1 MTGAELTAFM
11 RARMPAVFGAN
22 REGYLTTM
30 FIRGIFNSIKQA
42 FIQLFRNRAMTFASL
57 FSITAMLLV
66 LGLFFILIVNVN
78 MVTESAKKQF
88 DTIQIFLNENTDQ
101 TAATEMVERISK
113 LKGVSEAWYLTKDQA
128 MEEYKIKWGDK
139 GYLLDGFPENPLPNS
154 IRIKVSDLLM
164 ADGVVEAVKK
174 MSGIEDI
181 KYYQTAV
188 DKLLAVTGYMRTGAL
203 AIIFSLVIV
212 SVVVVANTIKLTVLA
227 RSKEISIMKYVGAN
241 NWFIRGPFLVEGML
255 IGFLSAIISVGLVS
269 FIYHKVMELFGTDV
283 FLMFSVK
290 MVSESFLTV
299 NLIQIFMALGICIGA
314 FGSIISMRRFLD
326 T

>member
-1 MTGAELTAFM
+1 MAIA
-11 RARMPAVFGAN
+11 
-22 REGYLTTM
+22 
-30 FIRGIFNSIKQA
+30 
-42 FIQLFRNRAMTFASL
+42 
-57 FSITAMLLV
+57 
-66 LGLFFILIVNVN
+66 
-78 MVTESAKKQF
+78 
-88 DTIQIFLNENTDQ
+88 
-101 TAATEMVERISK
+101 MVEKISK
-113 LKGVSEAWYLTKDQA
+113 LNGVSEVWYLTKEEA

-139 GYLLDGFPENPLPNS
+139 GYLLDGFAENPLPNS
-154 IRIKVSDLLM
+154 IRVKIAELPL
-164 ADGVVEAVKK
+164 ADGVVEAAKK
-174 MSGIEDI
+174 MDGIEDI

-188 DKLLAVTGYMRTGAL
+188 DKLLAVTDYIRTGAL

-255 IGFLSAIISVGLVS
+255 IGFLSSIISVGLIS
-269 FIYHKVMELFGTDV
+269 YIYHKIIELFDTDM

-290 MVSESFLTV
+290 MVSGSFLTI

>member
-1 MTGAELTAFM
+1 M
-11 RARMPAVFGAN
+11 
-22 REGYLTTM
+22 TTM
-30 FIRGIFNSIKQA
+30 FIRGILNSIKQA
-42 FIQLFRNRAMTFASL
+42 FIQLFRNRAMTFASI
-57 FSITAMLLV
+57 FSITSMLLV

-78 MVTESAKKQF
+78 MVTVSAKKQF
-88 DTIQIFLNENTDQ
+88 DTIQIYLEESTDQ
-101 TAATEMVERISK
+101 TMATSMVEKISK
-113 LKGVSEAWYLTKDQA
+113 LNGVSKAWYLSKEEA

-139 GYLLDGFPENPLPNS
+139 GYLLDGFAENPLPNS
-154 IRIKVSDLLM
+154 IRVTVSDLPL
-164 ADGVVEAVKK
+164 ADGVVEAAKK
-174 MSGIEDI
+174 MDGIEDI

-188 DKLLAVTGYMRTGAL
+188 DKLLAVTDYIRTGAL

-255 IGFLSAIISVGLVS
+255 IGFLSSIISVGLVS
-269 FIYHKVMELFGTDV
+269 YIYHKIVELFATDI

-290 MVSESFLTV
+290 MVSENFLTI